1 MQLRA
6 TRLTCIAHAAR
17 RAVAPA
23 FTPTLLFAS
32 GEQGAWYD
40 PSDMSTLFQDSAGTT
55 PVTAVEQ
62 PVGRMLD
69 KSGRGNHATQATAIN
84 RPVLSARVNLL
95 LNTET
100 LATQSVTVAATS
112 QTLRFEG
119 TGSVTLSGTATGTY
133 SAGTHT
139 FSTTAGSLTLTVS
152 GSVTRADLRASNDGV
167 GLPPYQYVNTPT
179 DYDASPEWPRYLR
192 ADGVDDGMVTSSID
206 FTSTDKMT
214 VVAGVRKLSDAAEA
228 MFAELSTNVDGNN
241 GAFNLFAPGGISAA
255 RDSAYVFASKGTV
268 KAFSGPSA
276 ALYAAPVSNV
286 VTGQGNISGDTTS
299 ARVNGT
305 QASSSTADQGTGNFG
320 NYPLYLFRRG
330 GSSLPFNGRFY
341 GMTIVNK
348 LLSPTDLAL
357 LEEYTNGKTQALDW
371 RDLSSSASFRWNSAT
386 ASPDAE

>member
-1 MQLRA
+1 MIGLGLSIVQL
-6 TRLTCIAHAAR
+6 
-17 RAVAPA
+17 AVRQLLGGAFSPA
-23 FTPTLLFAS
+23 ILFGTS
-32 GEQGAWYD
+32 DQGVWYD
-40 PSDMSTLFQDSAGTT
+40 PSDYSTLFQDAAGTT

-84 RPVLSARVNLL
+84 RPVLSARINLL

-100 LATQSVTVAATS
+100 LSTQSVTVAATS
-112 QTLRFEG
+112 QRLRFEG
-119 TGSVTLSGTATGTY
+119 TGSITLSGTATGTY

-139 FSTTAGSLTLTVS
+139 FTTTAGTLTITVS
-152 GSVTRADLRASNDGV
+152 GSVTRADLRVANDGV
-167 GLPPYQYVNTPT
+167 NLPPYQRVNTAT
-179 DYDASPEWPRYLR
+179 DYDSVGFPVYLR
-192 ADGVDDGMVTSSID
+192 ADGVDDGMVTNSIN
-206 FTSTDKMT
+206 FTATDKMT
-214 VVAGVRKLSDAAEA
+214 AVVGVRKLSDATTMAIAETSNDPA
-228 MFAELSTNVDGNN
+228 ANDGT
-241 GAFNLFAPGGISAA
+241 FSIYYSGISTVGGYGC
-255 RDSAYVFASKGTV
+255 SSKGTIT
-268 KAFSGPSA
+268 AIAPITGLYPS
-276 ALYAAPVSNV
+276 PITNV
-286 VTGQGNISGDTTS
+286 LTGLSDISGDS
-299 ARVNGT
+299 AILRVNAI
-305 QASSSTADQGTGNFG
+305 QAAINTGDQGAGNFG

>member
-214 VVAGVRKLSDAAEA
+214 VVAGVRKINTLTSILCELGSDI
-228 MFAELSTNVDGNN
+228 STNN
-241 GAFNLFAPGGISAA
+241 GTFVVNSPASSGFN
-255 RDSAYVFASKGTV
+255 RFASKGTNISFV
-268 KAFSGPSA
+268 DGTTPSPDNSV
-276 ALYAAPVSNV
+276 L
-286 VTGQGNISGDTTS
+286 TGIGNISGDS
-299 ARVNGT
+299 AILRVNAI
-305 QASSSTADQGTGNFG
+305 QAAINTGDQGAGNFG

-330 GSSLPFNGRFY
+330 GASLPFNGRFY
-341 GMTIVNK
+341 GLIVRGAA
-348 LLSPTDLAL
+348 STA
-357 LEEYTNGKTQALDW
+357 EQITQTETWVNGKTRAY
-371 RDLSSSASFRWNSAT
+371 A
-386 ASPDAE
+386 